1 MKPRNKNASRF
12 TQDALTRAAKGQ
24 HENRKDRSK
33 AYGKPR
39 PGYKKRKR
47 K

>member
-1 MKPRNKNASRF
+1 MKSRNRNASRF
-12 TQDALTRAAKGQ
+12 TKDALSRAAKGQ
-24 HENRKDRSK
+24 HENSKDRSK

-39 PGYKKRKR
+39 PGYKERKR